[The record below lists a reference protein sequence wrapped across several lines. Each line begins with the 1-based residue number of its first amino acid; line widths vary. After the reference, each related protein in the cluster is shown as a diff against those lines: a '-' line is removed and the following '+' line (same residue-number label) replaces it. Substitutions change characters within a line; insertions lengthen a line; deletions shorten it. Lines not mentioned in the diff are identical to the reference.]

1 MAIDRFSCWVRCALY
16 AFALPLAACKGEA
29 EAPGAA
35 AAPLVRIAQ
44 VGGAT
49 VPDAINA
56 TGTVGWRREATL
68 GFTSA
73 GRIAAMRVDEGD
85 IIRPGQ
91 LLAALDSTTVAASV
105 SAARAE
111 RDRAAA
117 EYARSAKLL
126 EQGWVTRPR
135 VDNARAALLAAEAN
149 VRSAGFQLRNAAIV
163 SPGAGVVL
171 ARLTDAGQIVAAGT
185 PVLVIGEASQGRVIR
200 LPLADRDAARL
211 RIGALA
217 TVRIAAVEGELT
229 GSVIEIGGRA
239 QQATGT
245 FMIEISLPSDARLRA
260 GQIGTVSITVSDRGS
275 TSLAVPPSAVFAP
288 RAGQAFVYVVDPT
301 AKRVKL
307 RRVSIGEA
315 SDSAIRVTGGLRP
328 GEWLATSRLDRLADN
343 MAIDPL
349 RTAE

>member
-1 MAIDRFSCWVRCALY
+1 MRGAITVLVTCL
-16 AFALPLAACKGEA
+16 LAACGQQ
-29 EAPGAA
+29 P
-35 AAPLVRIAQ
+35 AAPTTSAPPQVRIAQ

-49 VPDAINA
+49 VPDAITA
-56 TGTVGWRREATL
+56 TGTVGWRRETTL

-85 IIRPGQ
+85 DVRPGQ
-91 LLAALDSTTVAASV
+91 LLAALDSTTVGATV

-135 VDNARAALLAAEAN
+135 VDNARATLAAAEAN
-149 VRSAGFQLRNAAIV
+149 VRSAGFQSRNAAIV
-163 SPGAGVVL
+163 APGAGVVL
-171 ARLTDAGQIVAAGT
+171 ARLTDAGQVVAAGT
-185 PVLVIGEASQGRVIR
+185 PVLVVGEASGGRVIR

-211 RIGALA
+211 RIGAPA
-217 TVRIAAVEGELT
+217 TVRLAAVEGDLT
-229 GSVIEIGGRA
+229 GSVVEIGGRA

-245 FMIEISLPSDARLRA
+245 FAVEIALPNDPRLRA
-260 GQIGTVSITVSDRGS
+260 GQIGTVSIIASGPGS
-275 TSLAVPPSAVFAP
+275 MSLAVPPAAVFAP
-288 RAGQAFVYVVDPT
+288 RAGEAFVYVVDPKT
-301 AKRVKL
+301 KRAKL

-328 GEWLATSRLDRLADN
+328 GEWVATSRLDRLADN
-343 MAIDPL
+343 LAIEPL
-349 RTAE
+349 RATK

>member
-1 MAIDRFSCWVRCALY
+1 MQRVFMVLLTCVC
-16 AFALPLAACKGEA
+16 AACGQQPTP
-29 EAPGAA
+29 EAPTI
-35 AAPLVRIAQ
+35 PQVRIGQ

-49 VPDAINA
+49 VPDTITA
-56 TGTVGWRREATL
+56 TGTVGWRRETIL

-85 IIRPGQ
+85 SVRPGQ

-105 SAARAE
+105 SVARAE
-111 RDRAAA
+111 RNRAAA

-135 VDNARAALLAAEAN
+135 VDNARATLAVAEAN
-149 VRSAGFQLRNAAIV
+149 VRSAGFQSRNAAIV

-171 ARLTDAGQIVAAGT
+171 ARLTDVGQVVAAGT
-185 PVLVIGEASQGRVIR
+185 PVLVVGEAGGGRVIR

-211 RIGALA
+211 RIGAPA
-217 TVRIAAVEGELT
+217 TVRLAAVEGEMA

-239 QQATGT
+239 ERTTGT
-245 FMIEISLPSDARLRA
+245 FMIEIGLPDDARLRA
-260 GQIGTVSITVSDRGS
+260 GQIGTVSITASGS
-275 TSLAVPPSAVFAP
+275 GNTSLAVPSAAVFAP
-288 RAGQAFVYVVDPT
+288 RAGQAFVYVVDRKT
-301 AKRVKL
+301 KRAKL

-315 SDSAIRVTGGLRP
+315 SDAAIRVTGGLRP
-328 GEWLATSRLDRLADN
+328 GEWVATSRLDRLADN

-349 RTAE
+349 RPTK